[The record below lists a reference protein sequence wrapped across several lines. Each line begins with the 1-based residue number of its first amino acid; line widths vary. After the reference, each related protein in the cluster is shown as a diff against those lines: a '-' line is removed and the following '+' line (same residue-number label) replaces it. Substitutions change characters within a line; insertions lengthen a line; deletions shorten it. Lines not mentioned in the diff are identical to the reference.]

1 VIRTVLWGVFT
12 VALVIAVLTLRVV
25 VGGELEIM
33 ESSRALMAG
42 DAREAAVHARSAAL
56 WYAPGAPH
64 VRVAYE
70 RLFALG
76 KAAEEHHD
84 KEVALFAYRSVMEAS
99 AGTRWIVVPHAA
111 DADRAAARI
120 ADLSPSMPRPPAT
133 SLEPAAVIE
142 KRELEAITR
151 ETGPRMPW
159 VFALAGSFIVWVSG
173 LLVIIFRGLDGAG
186 RFAFSRARLGVALTT
201 IGVAVWLTALY
212 WA

>member
-1 VIRTVLWGVFT
+1 MIRRIAWGVFT

-25 VGGELEIM
+25 VGGELEIA
-33 ESSRALMAG
+33 ESTRALVSG

-76 KAAEEHHD
+76 KAAEEHRD
-84 KEVALFAYRSVMEAS
+84 KEIALFAYRSVMEAS

-111 DADRAAARI
+111 DSQRAAERI
-120 ADLSPSMPRPPAT
+120 ASITSTMPRPPAT
-133 SLEPAAVIE
+133 SLEPAAAIE
-142 KRELEAITR
+142 QSELDAITR

-159 VFALAGSFIVWVSG
+159 VFALAGSFIVWTVG
-173 LLVIIFRGLDGAG
+173 LLIVIFRGFDGAG
-186 RFAFSRARLGVALTT
+186 RFAFARARLGVLFTT
-201 IGVAVWLTALY
+201 LGVAVWLTALY